1 MDPGSLLATTHDA
14 GGLKIKLRLAR
25 PSDGL
30 RVRAFLERERPS
42 LAESA
47 ARFTFY
53 DPRERLVL
61 AATAPVDG
69 VEKIVGLLDMGDGP
83 PLVLAPDPEVGE
95 LLGGAATA
103 LARRVRHAA

>member
-1 MDPGSLLATTHDA
+1 MDPGSLLATTHSA

-53 DPRERLVL
+53 DPRERIVL

-69 VEKIVGLLDMGDGP
+69 IEKIVGLVDVGGGA
-83 PLVLAPDPEVGE
+83 PLVLAGDPGVAD
-95 LLGGAATA
+95 LLGAAATA
-103 LARRVRHAA
+103 LAHRVRNAA